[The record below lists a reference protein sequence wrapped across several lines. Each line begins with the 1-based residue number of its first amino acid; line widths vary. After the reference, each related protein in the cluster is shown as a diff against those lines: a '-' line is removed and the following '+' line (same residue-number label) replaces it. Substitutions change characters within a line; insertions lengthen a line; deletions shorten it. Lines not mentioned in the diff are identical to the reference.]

1 MSTKITIIL
10 TIILTAA
17 ITLIPSCLMLRHQS
31 AELKRAHGETEAL
44 RAEMARVTSEI
55 DAATKR
61 LDAAIQHYTKGI
73 EDAHKAHEDR
83 MSEITRMENAPE
95 TRDWMCEP
103 VPDDVCMLFDSGAM
117 FAD

>member
-31 AELKRAHGETEAL
+31 AELERAHGETEAL
-44 RAEMARVTSEI
+44 RSEMTRVTSEI

-73 EDAHKAHEDR
+73 EDAHKDHENR

-103 VPDDVCMLFDSGAM
+103 VPDDVCLLFDSGTM